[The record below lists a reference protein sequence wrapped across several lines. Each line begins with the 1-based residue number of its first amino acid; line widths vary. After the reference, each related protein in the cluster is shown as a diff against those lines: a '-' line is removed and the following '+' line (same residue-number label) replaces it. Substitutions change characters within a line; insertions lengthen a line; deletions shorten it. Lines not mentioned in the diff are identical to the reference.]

1 MAGYKMAIPSVSE
14 WENTQIPSDVIPGIW
29 RVRHVAPRGPGS
41 LVRPQADSDGGSDLN
56 EKSRSWRHHLLL
68 HPEPPG
74 VDEQEELTEL
84 KRMEIIATGLS
95 HLSMIIGQLI
105 KFVMHRNSESAKN
118 KV

>member
-14 WENTQIPSDVIPGIW
+14 WENTQIPSDVIPGVRW
-29 RVRHVAPRGPGS
+29 VRHVAPRRPGS
-41 LVRPQADSDGGSDLN
+41 LVRPQADPDRGSDLD

-84 KRMEIIATGLS
+84 KRMEIIAIGLS
-95 HLSMIIGQLI
+95 HLSMIFGQLI
-105 KFVMHRNSESAKN
+105 KFVVDRNSESAKN